1 MSADASGL
9 LEMSMDLAIDVGT
22 ASIRVAER
30 GGVVLDEPAIA
41 AVDADS
47 GRLLAFGAEALSTGA
62 ASAGRVRLVR
72 PVRHGQL
79 ADLGLAEELLA
90 ALLRRAGATRR
101 GRPRVLCC
109 VHTDATAVQRRA
121 TKRALE
127 QASARTVRFL
137 ELPLAVAIGAG
148 IAIEEPTGSMVL
160 EIGAATADVAVL
172 ALGGMVTSATVS
184 QGAEDFETAVRS
196 LLARRHGLVVDQ
208 ATARE
213 VLAMIGTVDP
223 AAAEARV
230 EVLGHDR
237 ATGRPAA
244 AVLRR
249 SEIRRALE
257 EHLEPVL
264 SAALRCISESPPDLA
279 NDLLGAGLVLAG
291 GASRL
296 DGIAARVAAATGVSV
311 YPAAD
316 ARCCA
321 VLGAARCLAWLD
333 EIPTAGDEPRW
344 SLSR

>member
-1 MSADASGL
+1 MSGDASGL

-22 ASIRVAER
+22 ASIRVAEH
-30 GGVVLDEPAIA
+30 GGMVLDEPAIA
-41 AVDADS
+41 AVDVDS
-47 GRLLAFGAEALSTGA
+47 GRLLAFGAEALTSGA
-62 ASAGRVRLVR
+62 ATAGRVRLVR

-79 ADLGLAEELLA
+79 ADLRLAEELLA

-109 VHTDATAVQRRA
+109 VHADATAVQRRA
-121 TKRALE
+121 AKRALE
-127 QASARTVRFL
+127 HASARTVRFL

-148 IAIEEPTGSMVL
+148 VAIEEPTGSMVL
-160 EIGAATADVAVL
+160 EVGAATADVAVL

-184 QGAEDFETAVRS
+184 QGADGFEAAARS

-213 VLAMIGTVDP
+213 ILAMIGTVDP
-223 AAAEARV
+223 SAAEARV

-237 ATGRPAA
+237 ATGRPSA

-249 SEIRRALE
+249 SELRRALE

-264 SAALRCISESPPDLA
+264 AATLRCITESPPDLA

-291 GASRL
+291 GASQL
-296 DGIAARVAAATGVSV
+296 DGVAGRVAEATGIPVR
-311 YPAAD
+311 PAAD
-316 ARCCA
+316 ARRCA

-333 EIPTAGDEPRW
+333 EIQTPEDEPRW